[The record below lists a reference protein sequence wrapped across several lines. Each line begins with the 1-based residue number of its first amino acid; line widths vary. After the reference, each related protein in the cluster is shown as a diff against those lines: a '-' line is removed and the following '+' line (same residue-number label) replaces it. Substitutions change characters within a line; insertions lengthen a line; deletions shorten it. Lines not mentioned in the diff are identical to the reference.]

1 MVIVNKRKNTQDNI
15 SISGT
20 LHGQVNFSSSNTK
33 IRRWRKEGK
42 KQRLV
47 LLLKDYALSL
57 RQQVNK
63 LEPRFDWRIYVF
75 MNDDVGT
82 TEYSAATHFL
92 AKGYL
97 EAHRIYS
104 IEQIIGVKQF
114 VVEHKVDNV
123 GLTELT
129 EEEIQALKD
138 KARFDLSQQLNI
150 PENSIEVELIATE
163 VEAENTIS
171 NDNPKLL
178 YNTIAVNRGAII
190 FRFTIVSRNT
200 TEEDHETFRQTV
212 ENNNEVISNSILE
225 NVETVANVSDVT
237 LDTSHR
243 IEVETNHEI
252 SDRYKTTMYKFDR
265 MNSVAVSELLP
276 YVEEFRDAD
285 FSDLGGE
292 IARQNIDAIAEKL
305 TVDGFFDPTQEELD
319 AYIENTDI
327 FQVFKSMIYHFIDGL
342 NAGILLDAKNTTTQ
356 NENQRL
362 TEYRS
367 ILMDPDLLKE
377 YIKKNYSGMRTALI
391 EVEYETK
398 ETFTL
403 APEYELYLT
412 RYGVPPNAI
421 FESEKLNE
429 IKKEL
434 GII

>member
-1 MVIVNKRKNTQDNI
+1 MVVTNKRQNTQDNI

-20 LHGQVNFSSSNTK
+20 LHGQVNFASSNTK

-47 LLLKDYALSL
+47 LLMTDYALSL
-57 RQQVNK
+57 RQQVEK

-75 MNDDVGT
+75 MNDDVGN

-92 AKGYL
+92 VKGHL
-97 EAHRIYS
+97 DTHRIYS

-123 GLTELT
+123 GLSELT

-138 KARFDLSQQLNI
+138 KARTNLAQQLNI
-150 PENSIEVELIATE
+150 PENSIEVELISTE
-163 VEAENTIS
+163 TEAENATS
-171 NDNPKLL
+171 NDNPKVLN
-178 YNTIAVNRGAII
+178 NTIAVKRDSII

-200 TEEDHETFRQTV
+200 SEEDHETFRQTV
-212 ENNNEVISNSILE
+212 KNNNEVISKSIVE
-225 NVETVANVSDVT
+225 DVETIADVSDIT
-237 LDTSHR
+237 LDTSHSR
-243 IEVETNHEI
+243 DVETNHEI
-252 SDRYKTTMYKFDR
+252 ADGYKTTMYKFDR

-292 IARQNIDAIAEKL
+292 NARQNLNEIAEKL
-305 TVDGFFDPTQEELD
+305 TIDGFYDPTQEELD
-319 AYIENTDI
+319 AYIENVDI
-327 FQVFKSMIYHFIDGL
+327 FTLYKSMIYHFIDGL
-342 NAGILLDAKNTTTQ
+342 NAGILLDTRNKTTQ

-362 TEYRS
+362 IDYRN
-367 ILMDPDLLKE
+367 ILIDPERLKE
-377 YIKKNYSGMRTALI
+377 YINEHYSGMQTSLI

-412 RYGVPPNAI
+412 RYGIPPNAI